1 MAERPFLR
9 VGFHVMEAQTAVL
22 ACTEVRTEKSLAS
35 LEHLALTLHC
45 FALYD
50 GRSKDL

>member
-9 VGFHVMEAQTAVL
+9 VGFHVIAQTAVL

-35 LEHLALTLHC
+35 LKHLALILHC